1 METQDPISTQN
12 QEQVQAP
19 DNANVNTPEA
29 TPENDTPKLS
39 AAELLLQRLQA
50 RKEESLTQIIDEVQ
64 KEASS
69 PAPS

>member
-12 QEQVQAP
+12 QEQAP

-29 TPENDTPKLS
+29 TPENDAPKMS

-50 RKEESLTQIIDEVQ
+50 RKQEESFT
-64 KEASS
+64 
-69 PAPS
+69 